1 MISARTPSPPE
12 IGLTDL
18 LTNDRFVTLQNS
30 TLKTGFSEMPARVSC
45 VLDLHFLYAARLASV
60 GLMKKKVYAATY
72 QDLEIVPAS
81 RMLTL
86 TFDPVCTV

>member
-1 MISARTPSPPE
+1 
-12 IGLTDL
+12 
-18 LTNDRFVTLQNS
+18 
-30 TLKTGFSEMPARVSC
+30 MPVRVSC

-72 QDLEIVPAS
+72 QELEVVPAG
-81 RMLTL
+81 RMVTL